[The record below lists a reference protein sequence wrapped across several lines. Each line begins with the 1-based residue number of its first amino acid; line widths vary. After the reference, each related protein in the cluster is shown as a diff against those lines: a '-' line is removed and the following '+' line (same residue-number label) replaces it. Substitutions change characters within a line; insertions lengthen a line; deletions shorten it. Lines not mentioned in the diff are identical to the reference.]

1 MVEIEFDFKQS
12 KTKIQANLDE
22 PFQNILNKYK
32 QNIHLY
38 QVHFSF
44 FIMEVK

>member
-32 QNIHLY
+32 QKYSFISSS
-38 QVHFSF
+38 FF